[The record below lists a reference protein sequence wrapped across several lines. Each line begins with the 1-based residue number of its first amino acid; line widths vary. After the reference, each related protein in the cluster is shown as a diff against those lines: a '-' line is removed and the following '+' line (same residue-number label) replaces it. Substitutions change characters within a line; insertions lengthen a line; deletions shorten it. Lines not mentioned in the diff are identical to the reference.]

1 MRLEWSPFIISAMYQ
16 AVINFQGMAYL
27 EDKRMVHRDL
37 AARNVL
43 VQSLH
48 CVKITDFG
56 LTKSIKVGDDH
67 YKSTGGMVSVW
78 SDFSIC

>member
-1 MRLEWSPFIISAMYQ
+1 
-16 AVINFQGMAYL
+16 MAYL

-43 VQSLH
+43 VQSNR

-56 LTKSIKVGDDH
+56 LTKFIELGEDH
-67 YKSTGGMVSVW
+67 FKSKGGVVSA
-78 SDFSIC
+78 SSSSS